1 MKRFVIFT
9 AVFILAFSGIV
20 KAQVELEWSNS
31 GSADRTKRVLL
42 VPFDSRIYFNDATG
56 IIAPTDGST
65 HDELMLYFRE
75 EFNLQLHNAM
85 MDSCVIINL
94 LTDNTRKA
102 QDDISQLYSIIGYE
116 LKLAMQNA
124 PEDPD
129 EVEKQNF
136 FQRRKAE
143 KEEES
148 KLEEMQTSRTRIEN
162 GEIVGKRQPVEDK
175 YLHIVFHQPEVLA
188 EIARRRDVD
197 LFLFINEF
205 NIKGNYGDPY
215 LSGNSKG
222 ERTFKVHF
230 SLYNAQGKL
239 VHGSFGETTIPFNL
253 DDKEEITNNYFPEVI
268 RQIVHNIDF

>member
-1 MKRFVIFT
+1 MKQFVIFIT
-9 AVFILAFSGIV
+9 FFILAFSSSM

-42 VPFDSRIYFNDATG
+42 VPFDPKIYFNDATS
-56 IIAPTDGST
+56 IIAPIDGST

-75 EFNLQLHNAM
+75 EFNLQLYNAM

-94 LTDNTRKA
+94 LSDNTRKA
-102 QDDISQLYSIIGYE
+102 QEDISQLYSIIGYE
-116 LKLAMQNA
+116 LRLAMQNA

-129 EVEKQNF
+129 EVDNPNF
-136 FQRRKAE
+136 FQRRRAE
-143 KEEES
+143 KEEQK
-148 KLEEMQTSRTRIEN
+148 KLDEMQNSRTRIEN
-162 GEIVGKRQPVEDK
+162 GEIVGKRQAIEDK

-188 EIARRRDVD
+188 EIAKRRDVD

-222 ERTFKVHF
+222 ERTIKVHF